1 MTEES
6 ADKVTKH
13 YSGDTCSQITC
24 VHTLHTLW
32 YGMSDS
38 HDTEQ
43 NESTPLNSTSAL
55 A

>member
-6 ADKVTKH
+6 ADKVTLIYTTAEIHVAKLYVYVYCTH
-13 YSGDTCSQITC
+13 
-24 VHTLHTLW
+24 
-32 YGMSDS
+32 YGMIC

-43 NESTPLNSTSAL
+43 NESTPLNSTAAL